1 MDSAHTVRNVSVS
14 GCRLRMEVD
23 GVNYDI
29 DLSSQSRRI
38 AAASPSQQARIQVS
52 PSGYGLHWPDL
63 DEDLSIDGLI
73 GVRRDGS
80 MATAAT

>member
-1 MDSAHTVRNVSVS
+1 MDRAHTVRNVSVS
-14 GCRLRMEVD
+14 GCRLRMDVD
-23 GVNYDI
+23 GTTYHI
-29 DLSSQSRRI
+29 DLSSLSRRI
-38 AAASPSQQARIQVS
+38 AEATQSQRDRVQVS

-73 GVRRDGS
+73 GVRHGGA